1 MNLTYLNVTLTG
13 MLRWNLYLQ
22 DKDFH
27 SFTYCTPCSRK
38 RGPPAD
44 SRCPFSTMREQHAP
58 KQTTAVGTLSSLQL
72 EADLSVQQIDQQVDP
87 SQLNI
92 TGSEPFLY
100 LCYC

>member
-13 MLRWNLYLQ
+13 MLRWKLYLQ

-72 EADLSVQQIDQQVDP
+72 EADLSVDQQVDP